1 MTTHRSSVGRV
12 PTHGAAPAGRNLRSL
27 ANPSQFKAPSGAW
40 AFDGS
45 KTYKDFAPLGLL
57 AVDSA
62 GVGVISTPLRK
73 PSPPAPLPSDG
84 RGWRH
89 LVAEGRRQ
97 NAEGGSP
104 NGEAGA
110 ARGHYG
116 KPKLLNPE
124 RGTRSTGN
132 LSNAECPSSVAA
144 VLRRVEG
151 NEGDA
156 VEESPTGATGM
167 VARSHKQLGCNGL
180 RNS

>member
-45 KTYKDFAPLGLL
+45 KTYKDFAPRGLL

-116 KPKLLNPE
+116 KPKLINPE
-124 RGTRSTGN
+124 RGTRSTRN
-132 LSNAECPSSVAA
+132 TANAECGTRKPKRGGGRCARP
-144 VLRRVEG
+144 LRKAETPKPRK
-151 NEGDA
+151 GDGKA
-156 VEESPTGATGM
+156 PGTSQM
-167 VARSHKQLGCNGL
+167 RNARPP
-180 RNS
+180 